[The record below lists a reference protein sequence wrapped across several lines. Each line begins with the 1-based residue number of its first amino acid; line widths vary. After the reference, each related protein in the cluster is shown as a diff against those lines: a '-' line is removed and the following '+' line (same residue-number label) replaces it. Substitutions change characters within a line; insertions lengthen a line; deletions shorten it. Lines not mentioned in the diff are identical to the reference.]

1 MTRHLLKLVW
11 NRRRTN
17 LLVVAEIFCS
27 FLVLFGVVTLGVFYL
42 DNYRQPL
49 GFQGGDDVW
58 VVMLN
63 APQGGPG
70 GPDTEHAAVA
80 WRLLAATR
88 EFPEVLAAAGAF
100 TMPYSNAGWNNA
112 MKLPSGP
119 VENWI
124 NQVSDGYAEVMG
136 LRVVRGRWFSREDDG
151 ARAHPVVVTS
161 AFAQAVYGD
170 EDPIGRVLPD
180 DPPPAGEP
188 PRPQLRVVGVID
200 AFRQHGEF
208 SEPVYYSFRRFDPQD
223 LEPSGLSDG
232 TRAGPAVPR
241 LIAVKVRP
249 GTPASFEAT
258 LISRLHAEAHDWS
271 FEVETLAQAR
281 ESFLRDRLTPLVAVA
296 VVAAFLMLMVAL
308 GLTGVVWQNV
318 TQRTREIGLRR
329 AKGATAGRIHRQI
342 VGELLLM
349 TTLALAAG
357 LIVVVQFPLLDLV
370 AAVRPA
376 VYAVSL
382 ALSTAAVYCLA
393 LVFGWYPSRLATT
406 VMPAEALRYE

>member
-27 FLVLFGVVTLGVFYL
+27 FLVLFGVLTLAVFYL

-49 GFQGGDDVW
+49 GFHRDDVW
-58 VVMLN
+58 VVTFHT
-63 APQGGPG
+63 AQGGPG
-70 GPDTEHAAVA
+70 GPRHERAGTARRLQEAA
-80 WRLLAATR
+80 R
-88 EFPEVLAAAGAF
+88 EFPEVVAAAGAF
-100 TMPYSNAGWNNA
+100 TTPYSTAGWNTDV
-112 MKLPSGP
+112 KLPQGRAAY
-119 VENWI
+119 WI
-124 NQVSDGYAEVMG
+124 NQVTDDYDRVMG
-136 LRVVRGRWFSREDDG
+136 MQVERGRWFSREDDG
-151 ARAHPVVVTS
+151 SKWKPMVITAGLARAL
-161 AFAQAVYGD
+161 FGD
-170 EDPIGRVLPD
+170 EDPIGRVVPQ

-188 PRPQLRVVGVID
+188 PRDELRVIGVIG
-200 AFRQHGEF
+200 AFRQHGEL
-208 SEPVYYSFRRFDPQD
+208 SEPVGYAFRRFDPQD
-223 LEPSGLSDG
+223 PQAD
-232 TRAGPAVPR
+232 TPR
-241 LIAVKVRP
+241 LLVLKLRP
-249 GTPASFEAT
+249 GTPATFEE
-258 LISRLHAEAHDWS
+258 RLVARLQAEARDWS
-271 FEVETLAQAR
+271 FEVETLAQTR
-281 ESFLRDRLTPLVAVA
+281 ESFLRDRLTPLLAVA

-349 TTLALAAG
+349 TTLALFAG

-382 ALSTAAVYCLA
+382 GLSAAAVYGLA

-406 VMPAEALRYE
+406 VLPAEALRYE

>member
-27 FLVLFGVVTLGVFYL
+27 FLVLFGVVTLAVFYL

-49 GFQGGDDVW
+49 GFSGGDDVW
-58 VVMLN
+58 IVMLN

-70 GPDTEHAAVA
+70 GPDPEHAAMA

-88 EFPEVLAAAGAF
+88 EFPEVLAAASAF
-100 TMPYSNAGWNNA
+100 TMPYSNAGWNTA
-112 MKLPSGP
+112 VTLPTGGK

-124 NQVSDGYAEVMG
+124 NQVSDGYDQVMG

-151 ARAHPVVVTS
+151 ARAHPVVLTA
-161 AFAQAVYGD
+161 AFAKAVYGD

-188 PRPQLRVVGVID
+188 PRPELRVIGVID

-208 SEPVYYSFRRFDPQD
+208 SEPVHYSFRRFDPQD
-223 LEPSGLSDG
+223 PEPG
-232 TRAGPAVPR
+232 VPR

-249 GTPASFEAT
+249 GTPAAFEAT
-258 LISRLHAEAHDWS
+258 LMARLQAEARDWS
-271 FEVETLAQAR
+271 FEVEPFSQAR

-357 LIVVVQFPLLDLV
+357 LIVVVQLPLLDLV

-382 ALSTAAVYCLA
+382 ALSAAAVYCLA

-406 VMPAEALRYE
+406 VMPADALRYE

>member
-27 FLVLFGVVTLGVFYL
+27 FLVLFGVVTLAVFYL
-42 DNYRQPL
+42 DNYRRPL

-58 VVMLN
+58 IVMLN
-63 APQGGPG
+63 APQAGPG
-70 GPDTEHAAVA
+70 GQNPEHAAMA

-88 EFPEVLAAAGAF
+88 EFPEVTAAASAF

-112 MKLPSGP
+112 MQMPGG
-119 VENWI
+119 VRAMNWI
-124 NQVSDGYAEVMG
+124 NQVSDDYDKVLG

-151 ARAHPVVVTS
+151 ARAHPVVLT
-161 AFAQAVYGD
+161 AEFARAVYGD
-170 EDPIGRVLPD
+170 DDPIGRVLPE
-180 DPPPAGEP
+180 DPPRAGEP
-188 PRPQLRVVGVID
+188 PRPELRVIGVID

-223 LEPSGLSDG
+223 PEAG
-232 TRAGPAVPR
+232 TPR
-241 LIAVKVRP
+241 LMAVKVRP
-249 GTPASFEAT
+249 GTPAAFEAT
-258 LISRLHAEAHDWS
+258 LMARLQAEAREWS
-271 FEVETLAQAR
+271 FEVEPLSRAR
-281 ESFLRDRLTPLVAVA
+281 ESFLRDRLTPLMAVA

-342 VGELLLM
+342 LGELLLM
-349 TTLALAAG
+349 TTLAVAVG
-357 LIVVVQFPLLDLV
+357 LVVVVQFPLLDLV

-382 ALSTAAVYCLA
+382 ALSALAVYCLA

-406 VMPAEALRYE
+406 VLPADALRYE